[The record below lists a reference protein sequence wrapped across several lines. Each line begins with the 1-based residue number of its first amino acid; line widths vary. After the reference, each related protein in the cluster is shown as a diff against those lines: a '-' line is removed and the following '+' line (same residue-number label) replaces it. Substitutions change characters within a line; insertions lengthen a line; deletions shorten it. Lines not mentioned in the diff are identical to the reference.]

1 MEAQK
6 EMMRAEEMHIEEN
19 KMGTMPVNKLLL
31 NMSIPMIVSMLI
43 QALYNVVDSIFVS
56 RINENAL
63 SAVSLVFPVQSIMIA
78 VATGTCVGVNAILS
92 KRLGEKKMEEANKT
106 ANVAVLLSVLS
117 YFIFLIVGIFGSR
130 LFFEVQV
137 KDAQVIEYGESY
149 MSIVCIMSFGLFLQ
163 VCFERLLQSTGR
175 TFYTMIVQGVGAV
188 INLIMDPIL
197 IFGLFGFPKM
207 GIAGAAVAT
216 VAGQIVGMIL
226 GLIFNLK
233 ANKEIHL
240 NIKEMNFNMPIIKEI
255 YKIGIPAILM
265 QSIGSVMVFLMNKI
279 LLSFT
284 LTATA
289 VFGIFYKLQSLVFMP
304 IFGLSNGMIPII
316 AYNYGAKKKERM
328 IKTVKYSMVYAVVIM
343 LLGMLIAEL
352 VPGTLLLLFDASESM
367 LTIGIPALR
376 ILCTCFAL
384 AGFNIIASSMFQALG
399 NSMYSLIMSV
409 IRQVLVLLPV
419 AWLLS
424 LTGILDAVWLSFP
437 IAEVVSTVVAIVL
450 LKKTLKKINF

>member
-284 LTATA
+284 LTAAA